1 MMISSVCLSKR
12 FGSAKAFMICV
23 EGVHPS
29 GVQDGGGGGGRFVSV
44 LKHSIASLV
53 LNVHYFTPLK
63 SSDTKTS
70 KAQKNVL

>member
-29 GVQDGGGGGGRFVSV
+29 GVQDEGGGVICECAKAFNSQ
-44 LKHSIASLV
+44 LSFECTLLH
-53 LNVHYFTPLK
+53 P
-63 SSDTKTS
+63 S
-70 KAQKNVL
+70 KILGHKD

>member
-23 EGVHPS
+23 EGVHPTT
-29 GVQDGGGGGGRFVSV
+29 GVQDGGGRFVSV

-63 SSDTKTS
+63 SSDTKS

>member
-29 GVQDGGGGGGRFVSV
+29 GVQDVGGGEICECAKAFNSQ
-44 LKHSIASLV
+44 LSFECTLLHPSKIL
-53 LNVHYFTPLK
+53 
-63 SSDTKTS
+63 DTKS